1 VNLAILIARFPPGA
15 PGGAE
20 QQAEGWAVRLAD
32 RHRVTVIAR
41 AADGHPAGR
50 IERDG
55 FSVIRLPF
63 GGPPLLRTW
72 RDVRAIERA
81 VSALAPRPA
90 VTLCFQ
96 TFVSGF
102 AGVRVRRRLGIPC
115 VVWIRGDGEYRGEGS
130 WRARWAG
137 PRVWDGADAV
147 LVQSEGNRDA
157 LIVELRRRDARLA
170 ERIAGRLAVVGN
182 GLDLPRAAEP
192 APREGPVLTVGRL
205 IPDKGMDLVIDA
217 MAGSGRALVIAGA
230 GPERAALEARAR
242 AAGVAARF
250 EGFVDRARLERL
262 YAECSCVVLASRRGE
277 GMPNV
282 VLEAMA
288 HGRVVVATDV
298 TGNRDLVT
306 DGENGL
312 LVRPG
317 EPAGLRDALRRLV
330 ADPGLTARLAG
341 RARAVAE
348 SHAWERVRPRLEA
361 VLEKVAA

>member
-1 VNLAILIARFPPGA
+1 
-15 PGGAE
+15 
-20 QQAEGWAVRLAD
+20 
-32 RHRVTVIAR
+32 
-41 AADGHPAGR
+41 
-50 IERDG
+50 
-55 FSVIRLPF
+55 
-63 GGPPLLRTW
+63 
-72 RDVRAIERA
+72 
-81 VSALAPRPA
+81 

-102 AGVRVRRRLGIPC
+102 AGVRIRRRLGIPC

-130 WRARWAG
+130 WQARWAG

-157 LIVELRRRDARLA
+157 LIAELRRRDARLA

-217 MAGSGRALVIAGA
+217 VAGSGRALVIAGA

-250 EGFVDRARLERL
+250 EGFVDRARLDRL

-306 DGENGL
+306 DGDNGL
-312 LVRPG
+312 LVPPGRPQ
-317 EPAGLRDALRRLV
+317 GLRDALRRLV
-330 ADPGLTARLAG
+330 ADPGLTSRLAG
-341 RARAVAE
+341 RARALAE
-348 SHAWERVRPRLEA
+348 LHAWERVRPRLEA
-361 VLEKVAA
+361 VLERVAA